1 MEKSLEERIRHAVD
15 EGRKARSEY
24 YDVIDLPNEQ
34 QLGAP
39 APNELIIELETRLG
53 KKLPPSYRVFLSLYD
68 GWRMVDGAMDLLSIG
83 EMLEGAREK
92 KISEWQ
98 QKALVEGDLVAA
110 KSLVIGVAEV
120 TPTKLLL
127 NPEIVDDQGEWIIVQ
142 HHIVEECTY
151 PNFLVWLE
159 ESIEEFKE
167 LIKQEKEDG
176 FE

>member
-98 QKALVEGDLVAA
+98 KKALVEQGLFCRPEGAVQDELGQRFAA
-110 KSLVIGVAEV
+110 HLGGPPQESF
-120 TPTKLLL
+120 LLRRRPQ
-127 NPEIVDDQGEWIIVQ
+127 PESGR
-142 HHIVEECTY
+142 
-151 PNFLVWLE
+151 
-159 ESIEEFKE
+159 
-167 LIKQEKEDG
+167 
-176 FE
+176 